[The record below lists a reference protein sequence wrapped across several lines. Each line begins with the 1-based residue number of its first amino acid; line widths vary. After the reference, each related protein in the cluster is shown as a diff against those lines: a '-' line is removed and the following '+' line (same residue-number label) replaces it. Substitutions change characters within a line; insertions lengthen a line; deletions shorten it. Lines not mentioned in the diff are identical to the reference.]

1 MIKRIRIK
9 ALSGSEPH
17 CSHLKIHCELQL
29 TSSNTSL
36 EHDVIPLNVHTV
48 HTVHCEFQLT
58 SSRSPL
64 EHDVIPFDASV
75 NKFDILFNGVPNA
88 STVFSCQNT
97 MKHFVNNSF

>member
-36 EHDVIPLNVHTV
+36 EHDVIPLNVHTA
-48 HTVHCEFQLT
+48 HCEFQLT
-58 SSRSPL
+58 SSSSPL
-64 EHDVIPFDASV
+64 EHDLIPFDASV
-75 NKFDILFNGVPNA
+75 NKLDILFNRVPNA

-97 MKHFVNNSF
+97 MKHFVNNSL